1 MWQVSGDHTAGYT
14 PMGAMVATEEVAKAA
29 GVDFYST
36 YGWHPLSVA
45 AAIANLRFWGRHQER
60 ILANVADQEEYFR
73 SRLSGMKFAEPASVR
88 VMGLAI
94 GVEFGDGS
102 DYAAKLG
109 DRCQEAG
116 LLVSTEEDNLADDV
130 PSAHDRPRRCAARGL

>member
-1 MWQVSGDHTAGYT
+1 
-14 PMGAMVATEEVAKAA
+14 MGATVTREDVAKAA
-29 GVDFYST
+29 GVGFYST

-45 AAIANLRFWGRHQER
+45 AALANLRSWGRHKDR
-60 ILANVADQEEYFR
+60 ILANVADQGEYFR

-109 DRCQEAG
+109 DRCREAG
-116 LLVSTEEDNLADDV
+116 LLVSAEEDNLLTLFPALTI
-130 PSAHDRPRRCAARGL
+130 DREVARRGLDLLEGCL